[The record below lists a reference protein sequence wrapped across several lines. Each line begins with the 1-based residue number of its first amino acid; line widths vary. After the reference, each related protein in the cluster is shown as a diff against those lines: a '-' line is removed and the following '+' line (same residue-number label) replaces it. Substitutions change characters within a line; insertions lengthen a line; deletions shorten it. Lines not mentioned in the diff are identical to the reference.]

1 MSNKTS
7 TSKREEKHVKNSEKQ
22 SKNKKQELSVADL
35 EELIR
40 NRVSTRYNVITGK
53 NECRWFEIPGEELP
67 VDVSGTGEFSSEW
80 HDMTDREENSLWTIV
95 NRDGKWRL
103 IDVNTMLRSSM
114 TPQWNPLKEFILE
127 ASDHA
132 DFDSDPIADLASH
145 VHVKATHPGQTDEE
159 AQQEFVSYFKRWLV
173 ASVASVFCNDVV
185 NNVILVL
192 IGEQGTYK
200 STFFQYLLPPELRRY
215 FYVKTDNTVLNKDDR
230 LQLTRNMFVCLEE
243 LDAMS
248 NKEQNQLK
256 AMVTMPVIQDRP
268 AYARNFVNLAHVA
281 SLCGTGNNE
290 NFLNDP
296 TGSRRWLPF
305 LVDHIDDP
313 RSYATDYYKL
323 YAQAFFLYGSSF
335 RYWFTRE
342 EIIHLNERNKQF
354 ETPSIEEQLISKYY
368 ALTDTDYSGTWVNA
382 ATILE
387 KINGGIKKPL
397 SVNRVGQVM
406 KKMGFESIRTKHG
419 KSYHVLERKIIDIDE
434 YQKTRPLED
443 TDQPF

>member
-1 MSNKTS
+1 MENK
-7 TSKREEKHVKNSEKQ
+7 R
-22 SKNKKQELSVADL
+22 NKKTRGYQNAQKEKRSI
-35 EELIR
+35 EELATLIS
-40 NRVSTRYNVITGK
+40 NRVATRYNTITQK
-53 NECRWFEIPGEELP
+53 NECRWYDIPGEDLP
-67 VDVSGTGEFSSEW
+67 VDLSGVGEFSNMW
-80 HDMTDREENSLWTIV
+80 HDMTDREENTLWAMVSREQNWKSHEVGT
-95 NRDGKWRL
+95 L
-103 IDVNTMLRSSM
+103 LRSHI

-127 ASDHA
+127 ASVHA

-145 VHVKATHPGQTDEE
+145 VHVKATHQGQTDEE

-200 STFFQYLLPPELRRY
+200 STFFQYLLPQELRRY

-281 SLCGTGNNE
+281 SMCGTGNNE
-290 NFLNDP
+290 SFLNDP

-368 ALTDTDYSGTWVNA
+368 ALSDTDYSGTWVNA

>member
-1 MSNKTS
+1 M
-7 TSKREEKHVKNSEKQ
+7 E
-22 SKNKKQELSVADL
+22 NKKIKKTRGFQNAQKEKRSI
-35 EELIR
+35 EELATLIS
-40 NRVSTRYNVITGK
+40 NRVATRYNTITQK
-53 NECRWFEIPGEELP
+53 NECRWYDIPGEDLP
-67 VDVSGTGEFSSEW
+67 VDLSGVGEFSNMW
-80 HDMTDREENSLWTIV
+80 HDMTDREENALWAMV
-95 NRDGKWRL
+95 SREQNWKSHEVGAL
-103 IDVNTMLRSSM
+103 LRSHI

-127 ASDHA
+127 ASVHA

-200 STFFQYLLPPELRRY
+200 STFFQYLLPQELRRY

-281 SLCGTGNNE
+281 SMCGTGNNE
-290 NFLNDP
+290 SFLNDP

-342 EIIHLNERNKQF
+342 EIIHQNERNKQF

-368 ALTDTDYSGTWVNA
+368 AMTDTDYSGTWVNA

>member
-1 MSNKTS
+1 M
-7 TSKREEKHVKNSEKQ
+7 E
-22 SKNKKQELSVADL
+22 NKKIKKTRGYQNAQKEKRSI
-35 EELIR
+35 EELATLIS
-40 NRVSTRYNVITGK
+40 NRVATRYNTITQK
-53 NECRWFEIPGEELP
+53 NECRWYDIPGEDLP
-67 VDVSGTGEFSSEW
+67 VDLSGVGEFSNMW
-80 HDMTDREENSLWTIV
+80 HDMTDREENTLWAMVSREQNWKSHEVGI
-95 NRDGKWRL
+95 L
-103 IDVNTMLRSSM
+103 LRSHI

-145 VHVKATHPGQTDEE
+145 VHVKATHQGQTDEE

-368 ALTDTDYSGTWVNA
+368 ALSDTDYSGTWVNA

>member
-1 MSNKTS
+1 M
-7 TSKREEKHVKNSEKQ
+7 E
-22 SKNKKQELSVADL
+22 NKKIKKTRGYQNAQKEKRSI
-35 EELIR
+35 EELATLIS
-40 NRVSTRYNVITGK
+40 NRVATRYNTITQK
-53 NECRWFEIPGEELP
+53 NECRWYDIPGEDLP
-67 VDVSGTGEFSSEW
+67 VDLSGVGEFSNMW
-80 HDMTDREENSLWTIV
+80 HDMTDREENTLWAMVSREQNWKSHEVGT
-95 NRDGKWRL
+95 L
-103 IDVNTMLRSSM
+103 LRSHI

-145 VHVKATHPGQTDEE
+145 VHVKATHQGQTDEE

-200 STFFQYLLPPELRRY
+200 STFFQYLLPQELRRY

-281 SLCGTGNNE
+281 SMCGTGNNE
-290 NFLNDP
+290 SFLNDP

>member
-1 MSNKTS
+1 MENK
-7 TSKREEKHVKNSEKQ
+7 R
-22 SKNKKQELSVADL
+22 NKKTRGYQNAQKEKRSI
-35 EELIR
+35 EELATLIS
-40 NRVSTRYNVITGK
+40 NRVATRYNTITQK
-53 NECRWFEIPGEELP
+53 NECRWYDIPGENLP
-67 VDVSGTGEFSSEW
+67 VDLSGMGEFSNMW
-80 HDMTDREENSLWTIV
+80 HDMTDREENTLWAMVSREQNWKSHEVGT
-95 NRDGKWRL
+95 L
-103 IDVNTMLRSSM
+103 LRSHI
-114 TPQWNPLKEFILE
+114 TPQWNPLRSFILE
-127 ASDHA
+127 AIVHY
-132 DFDSDPIADLASH
+132 DSDRDYIADLARH
-145 VHVKATHPGQTDEE
+145 VHVKPTNDQSDQE
-159 AQQEFVSYFKRWLV
+159 AQQEFLEYFQRWFVGAV
-173 ASVASVFCNDVV
+173 ASVLNDSVV

-192 IGEQGTYK
+192 IGDQGTYK
-200 STFFQYLLPPELRRY
+200 STFFSYLLPQELRRY

-230 LQLTRNMFVCLEE
+230 IQLSRNMFICLEE
-243 LDAMS
+243 LDTLS

-268 AYARNFVNLAHVA
+268 AYGRNFVNLPHVA